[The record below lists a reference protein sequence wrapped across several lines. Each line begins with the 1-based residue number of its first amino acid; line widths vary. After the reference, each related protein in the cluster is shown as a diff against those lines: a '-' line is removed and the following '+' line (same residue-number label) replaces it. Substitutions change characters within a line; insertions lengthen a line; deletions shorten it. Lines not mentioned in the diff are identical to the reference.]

1 MLQEEDDMYN
11 EMFGQEQDLENMMLG
26 RPRWKREHYSTQAER
41 DQENRNFANQFIQN
55 LSMTI
60 LF

>member
-41 DQENRNFANQFIQN
+41 D
-55 LSMTI
+55 
-60 LF
+60 